1 MIFLQNLSIRN
12 KLIGIILFVTLLS
25 LGFGFTIVTLQNIKS
40 FKGELVNRSI
50 LEANLIGEF
59 CVTPL
64 VFDDKLGAEKMLA
77 KLKNIPTVTFS
88 RLYDVD
94 GNEFAKYGKE
104 ENSTGSSVL
113 TNKEFSV
120 EFEGDFLK
128 VFQPIEYQDKYYG
141 IIYLL
146 ISTELLNKQ
155 INSYLFYIISIL
167 FGVIIFAFII
177 ANRLQKKISGPI
189 LNLATATDKISKTA
203 DYSIQIQK
211 HSEDE
216 IGNLYDSFNNM
227 IKKIKIRQEERDKAE
242 EALKKSETRL
252 NKAQQIAHIGSWEL
266 DLITNTIHWS
276 DEVYRIFNL
285 EPQQFS
291 ATYEAFLDNIHPDDR
306 EFVNTAYTESAK
318 NKKPYDIDHRLL
330 LKNGTIKFVHESGE
344 TYYNNTGKAV
354 RSLGM
359 VQDITRRKLA
369 EEELKKYQR
378 HLEELVEERTSKLDK
393 ANIKLQELDIM
404 KSIFIASMSHELRT
418 PLNSIIGFTGLI
430 LQGISG
436 KIDEE
441 ARDDMEIVYKS
452 SKHLLSLIND
462 VIDIS
467 KIEADRFEIHFEDL
481 ILDKVL
487 KEAVT
492 AVSKDADD
500 KELKI
505 KTSYPRG
512 LRIVSDRKRLLQCVL
527 NLISNAVKFTEKG
540 TIELKAVKKAGVLE
554 ISVKDTGIGI
564 KKEDLPRLFNSFIRL
579 DSPMKEV
586 TPGTGLGLYLTKK
599 IMNSVFNGDIKL
611 KSQYGKGS
619 TFTLIIPLDKEV

>member
-88 RLYDVD
+88 CLYDVD

-104 ENSTGSSVL
+104 ENSTGSLGL
-113 TNKEFSV
+113 TDKEFSV

-266 DLITNTIHWS
+266 DLITNTLHWS

-306 EFVNTAYTESAK
+306 EFVNAAYTESAK

-436 KIDEE
+436 KIDGE

>member
-50 LEANLIGEF
+50 LEANMIGEF

-64 VFDDKLGAEKMLA
+64 AFDDKLGAEKMLA
-77 KLKNIPTVTFS
+77 KLKNIPSVTFS

-104 ENSTGSSVL
+104 ENSIGSSGL
-113 TNKEFSV
+113 TDKEFSV

-177 ANRLQKKISGPI
+177 ADSLQKKISGPI

-436 KIDEE
+436 KIDGE